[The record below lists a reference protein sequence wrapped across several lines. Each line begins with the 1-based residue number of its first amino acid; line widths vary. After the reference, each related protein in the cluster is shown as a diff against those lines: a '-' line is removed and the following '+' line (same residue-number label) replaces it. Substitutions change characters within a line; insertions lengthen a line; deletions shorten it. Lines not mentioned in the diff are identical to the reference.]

1 MELFERAAKRERQL
15 RGRLD
20 GLEGKWTDVLHQNRK
35 LVKEYI
41 EAHQAVRQWEE
52 LLALPET
59 F

>member
-1 MELFERAAKRERQL
+1 MELFERAAKREREL
-15 RGRLD
+15 KARLNKLD
-20 GLEGKWTDVLHQNRK
+20 GSFTDVLHQNRK

-41 EAHQAVRQWEE
+41 EAYQALKQWEE